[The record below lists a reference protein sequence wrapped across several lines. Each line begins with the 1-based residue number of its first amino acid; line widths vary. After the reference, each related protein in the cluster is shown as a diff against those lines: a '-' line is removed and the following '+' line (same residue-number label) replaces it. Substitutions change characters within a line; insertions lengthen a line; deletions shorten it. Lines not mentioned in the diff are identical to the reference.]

1 MQEFS
6 SLNNEYVARSYLI
19 GDGGATVRA
28 QVRVGITS
36 KKMLRKSLMMKQFIG
51 K

>member
-19 GDGGATVRA
+19 DDGGATVRA